1 MDTENKSVGKE
12 YAQRGEAIARD
23 GLKRCSS
30 CTHFL
35 SVEQFDKNRRS
46 KDGFQNNCSE
56 CRRQY
61 HRKYYQRRKAGDD
74 TQYLAR
80 QAANLRRSVFLR
92 KLKQYNLTEDQY
104 KELASKGCAIC
115 GGPPRGRGRYHF
127 DHNHTTGKFRGLL
140 CSKCNPAIG

>member
-46 KDGFQNNCSE
+46 KDGLFNEDQNLLI
-56 CRRQY
+56 R
-61 HRKYYQRRKAGDD
+61 AVG
-74 TQYLAR
+74 YLA
-80 QAANLRRSVFLR
+80 AHI
-92 KLKQYNLTEDQY
+92 E
-104 KELASKGCAIC
+104 
-115 GGPPRGRGRYHF
+115 
-127 DHNHTTGKFRGLL
+127 
-140 CSKCNPAIG
+140 